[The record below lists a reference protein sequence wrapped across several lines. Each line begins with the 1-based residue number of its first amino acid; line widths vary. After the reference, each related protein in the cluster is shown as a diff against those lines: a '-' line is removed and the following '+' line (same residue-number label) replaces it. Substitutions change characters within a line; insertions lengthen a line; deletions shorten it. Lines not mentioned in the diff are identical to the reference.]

1 MIEPDGIKLG
11 NGLICKK
18 QGDTA
23 TLSIDRDY
31 LRSIVLQNAVYSI
44 NGQHAAPDGSFFI
57 HGSECDSW
65 SEVRGGTV
73 TETGDEDSATYRNGE
88 LQVVVQDG
96 LALTDLCPTCSS
108 CETLY
113 RIKKELEYFEMF
125 VNMMKD
131 VMLHNSTDLLTDKAA
146 LNVLRVIGSTVH
158 CTDDPDY
165 SDLDP
170 MKGMQLLQQY
180 ITVAHMWNY
189 AVMQNNA
196 SFRMEIA
203 PEDTA
208 GFVVQTKRALPSCDG
223 TWRIRCTIKIEYDHR
238 QNDDNSISSAK
249 QDLSVF
255 VPEPVLWFKPF
266 NMEDPDEPII
276 GTNPVE
282 YVSAEDAALQTLVDQ
297 GAGGST
303 SVQVL
308 TDAKVHVTHDNNCT
322 TKTIQTDFIQARV
335 SGTYGLQMKFL
346 PFVNF
351 VMYDAQ
357 NHVITVRGATV
368 NISGKTIGDNVYY
381 DFAPDHTSRQPIV
394 APTKDD
400 YLNAKTAPTSS
411 VPFNN
416 VWRVEILWEV
426 GKPERYTEED
436 SIHFQEIM
444 TTTSAE
450 PGNEVPE
457 ITTLVPGT
465 TTFEEALA
473 GYDVPFESETF
484 FEYKETR
491 LYTTTGAREPNN
503 QAIITGSTIPVDIP
517 ISTASSNSINQ

>member
-11 NGLICKK
+11 EGLICDR
-18 QGDTA
+18 QDDTA
-23 TLSIDRDY
+23 TLGIDRAY
-31 LRSIVLQNAVYSI
+31 LRSLVLQNAVYSI
-44 NGQHAAPDGSFFI
+44 NGQQPASDGSFFI

-65 SEVRGGTV
+65 SEVHGGTV
-73 TETGDEDSATYRNGE
+73 TETGDTDVATYT
-88 LQVVVQDG
+88 DG
-96 LALTDLCPTCSS
+96 GIKTVIQEGLVLADLCPTCSS

-113 RIKKELEYFEMF
+113 HIKKQLEYLEMF

-131 VMLHNSTDLLTDKAA
+131 VTLHNTEDLVIDKTR
-146 LNVLRVIGSTVH
+146 LEQLRVLGSTVH
-158 CTDDPDY
+158 CTDEPEY
-165 SDLDP
+165 AVLDTV
-170 MKGMQLLQQY
+170 KGMQLLQQY

-196 SFRMEIA
+196 SFRIEIA

-223 TWRIRCTIKIEYDHR
+223 TWRIRCTVKIEYDHR
-238 QNDDNSISSAK
+238 LNDDNTVSSTK

-266 NMEDPDEPII
+266 NMEDPDEPIV

-297 GAGGST
+297 GSGPDT
-303 SVQVL
+303 SIQVL
-308 TDAKVHVTHDNNCT
+308 TEAKAHVIHDNNCT

-335 SGTYGLQMKFL
+335 SGTYGLQLKFL

-357 NHVITVRGATV
+357 NRVITVRGAV
-368 NISGKTIGDNVYY
+368 INISGKTVGDNVYY
-381 DFAPDHTSRQPIV
+381 DFAPDHTSRQPII

-426 GKPERYTEED
+426 GKPERYMEED
-436 SIHFQEIM
+436 LIQFQTIRSA
-444 TTTSAE
+444 TSDE

-457 ITTLVPGT
+457 ITTLVPGS

-491 LYTTTGAREPNN
+491 MYTTTGAREPNN
-503 QAIITGSTIPVDIP
+503 QAIISGSTIPVDVP
-517 ISTASSNSINQ
+517 VGTASRRNQ

>member
-1 MIEPDGIKLG
+1 
-11 NGLICKK
+11 
-18 QGDTA
+18 
-23 TLSIDRDY
+23 
-31 LRSIVLQNAVYSI
+31 
-44 NGQHAAPDGSFFI
+44 
-57 HGSECDSW
+57 
-65 SEVRGGTV
+65 
-73 TETGDEDSATYRNGE
+73 
-88 LQVVVQDG
+88 
-96 LALTDLCPTCSS
+96 
-108 CETLY
+108 
-113 RIKKELEYFEMF
+113 
-125 VNMMKD
+125 
-131 VMLHNSTDLLTDKAA
+131 
-146 LNVLRVIGSTVH
+146 
-158 CTDDPDY
+158 
-165 SDLDP
+165 
-170 MKGMQLLQQY
+170 
-180 ITVAHMWNY
+180 MWNY
-189 AVMQNNA
+189 AVLQNNA

-238 QNDDNSISSAK
+238 QDDDNSISSVK

-297 GAGGST
+297 GTGEAT
-303 SVQVL
+303 SVRVL
-308 TDAKVHVTHDNNCT
+308 TDAKVHVIHDDNCT
-322 TKTIQTDFIQARV
+322 TKTIQTDYIQARV

-351 VMYDAQ
+351 VMYDTQ
-357 NHVITVRGATV
+357 GHVITVRGATV
-368 NISGKTIGDNVYY
+368 NISGKTIGDDVYY
-381 DFAPDHTSRQPIV
+381 DFAPAYTSRQPIV

-436 SIHFQEIM
+436 SIHFQEIESA
-444 TTTSAE
+444 TSAE

-473 GYDVPFESETF
+473 GYDVPFESKTF

-503 QAIITGSTIPVDIP
+503 QAIITGSTIPVDV
-517 ISTASSNSINQ
+517 TTDTSSNNQ